1 MSFYDLKANKIDGTE
16 VSCKTFIKCT
26 VEPTFIAYLVH
37 LKIEYLSQFC
47 NPIRSYNILYIV
59 RLIIHFSRFRDF
71 NIYVNL

>member
-37 LKIEYLSQFC
+37 LNIEYLSQFC
-47 NPIRSYNILYIV
+47 NHIRSYNILYI
-59 RLIIHFSRFRDF
+59 LITHVSRFRDV
-71 NIYVNL
+71 NKYVNF